1 MAYTHSGAHSR
12 IEAPIVVNTW
22 GKDRD
27 GFFAASNAT
36 GLSIGAINL
45 THKGPE
51 AYGNM
56 WQKVRSMWA

>member
-36 GLSIGAINL
+36 DLSIGTFKL
-45 THKGPE
+45 THKGAE
-51 AYGNM
+51 AFRNM
-56 WQKVRSMWA
+56 SQKV